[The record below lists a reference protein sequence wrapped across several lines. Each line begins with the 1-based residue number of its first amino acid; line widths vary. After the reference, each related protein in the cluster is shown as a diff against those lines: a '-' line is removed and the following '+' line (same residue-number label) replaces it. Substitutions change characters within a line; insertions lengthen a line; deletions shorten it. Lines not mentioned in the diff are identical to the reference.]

1 MIKIGIDPGTHT
13 GVAVWDCT
21 ARKFRQVTTTSL
33 PRAFDIV
40 QMWTEIKGR
49 TEVQVVIEDA
59 RLRKWIPRYGELSRT
74 IGRAQGAGSVKR
86 DSAIWE
92 EYCALRGLTLIKQP
106 PTKGATKW
114 TADTFATL
122 TGWGESTNE
131 HGRDAALLVWM
142 R

>member
-92 EYCALRGLTLIKQP
+92 EFCELRGLTLIKQA

-122 TGWGESTNE
+122 TGWEESTNE